1 MNNLVKINNFN
12 NKFILSGC
20 CCLNPFSNQFLSLN
34 TTLNRFYYTFRLS
47 NKLVKNKRTTRP
59 KKTTTNS
66 FPLNYE
72 QAQFAEKIGL
82 TKSWNSWNTSN
93 LIEGKR
99 RAENAF
105 DDFLIRKF
113 LYGTFHG
120 LFSSEI
126 LIKRRF
132 NQINIGF
139 LVRLPKGI
147 YSQNVYFLVGYSEE
161 LLSSLLKSVVKIHP
175 QTITNKQ
182 DIIHRYW

>member
-1 MNNLVKINNFN
+1 MNNLFRKLNSFVLTGCLNQCPNSILINTNNSLLINNRS
-12 NKFILSGC
+12 I
-20 CCLNPFSNQFLSLN
+20 
-34 TTLNRFYYTFRLS
+34 YTFRLS

-59 KKTTTNS
+59 KKTTNNS

-72 QAQFAEKIGL
+72 QSQFAEKIGV

-99 RAENAF
+99 KAENAF

-126 LIKRRF
+126 IIKRRF
-132 NQINIGF
+132 NTVNIGF

-147 YSQNVYFLVGYSEE
+147 YSQNVYFLVGYAEE
-161 LLSSLLKSVVKIHP
+161 ILSSLLKSSVKIEP
-175 QTITNKQ
+175 QTIQNRQ